1 MVFFLTS
8 ERLNYKLRRLKTR
21 ITKRGKVCRCR
32 LDIIQ
37 VSDEVRGGV
46 KVQEEIVG
54 FQARRG
60 GGLGSGWV
68 VAVPGGEGGGAGR
81 RRAAFR
87 ALPETQR

>member
-1 MVFFLTS
+1 
-8 ERLNYKLRRLKTR
+8 LNYKLRRLKTR

-60 GGLGSGWV
+60 GG
-68 VAVPGGEGGGAGR
+68 
-81 RRAAFR
+81 
-87 ALPETQR
+87 

>member
-1 MVFFLTS
+1 MVSFLTS

-60 GGLGSGWV
+60 GG
-68 VAVPGGEGGGAGR
+68 
-81 RRAAFR
+81 
-87 ALPETQR
+87 